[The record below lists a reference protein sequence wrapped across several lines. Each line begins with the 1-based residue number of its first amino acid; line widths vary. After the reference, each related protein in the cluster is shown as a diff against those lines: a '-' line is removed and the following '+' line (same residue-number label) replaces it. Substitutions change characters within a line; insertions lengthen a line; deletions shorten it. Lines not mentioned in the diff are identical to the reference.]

1 MRQGQPSLS
10 RQRRLFLALA
20 AIGPFSAAMRLHA
33 ASAHDV
39 RVIVGPDSPQQ
50 AEVISALRHRYGPAP
65 VDDRPNAL
73 RRAVRPTAYL
83 ALGAIAFRAALD
95 ARLDAPV
102 VCLFASRQAYRR
114 EADAAPGSASTAIYA
129 EPAPEHQMRL
139 IAALYKRPVAVGVLL
154 SNESAHLESL
164 LRAAAI
170 AQGLRLE
177 AVRVGADGGL
187 TRSLNRLG
195 AASALL
201 IFPDNALYTQS
212 SLRELLESTYRRRLP
227 VIGFSAALVAAGTL
241 ASAYADIDDTLAQLD
256 GLLDQLA
263 ARQLPPPR
271 YPIYW
276 RAVFNESVARSLDIV
291 IDETARSVGD
301 RP

>member
-1 MRQGQPSLS
+1 MRQRQPSLS

-20 AIGPFSAAMRLHA
+20 GIAPVFASLRPHA

-50 AEVISALRHRYGPAP
+50 AEAISALLRRYGPAT
-65 VDDRPNAL
+65 VDDKPNAL
-73 RRAVRPTAYL
+73 RRAARPTAYV

-102 VCLFASRQAYRR
+102 VCLLASRQAYQR
-114 EADAAPGSASTAIYA
+114 EADAAPRSASTAIYA

-139 IAALYKRPVAVGVLL
+139 IAALYKRPVAVGVLITG
-154 SNESAHLESL
+154 ESAYMEPL
-164 LRAAAI
+164 LREAAI

-177 AVRVGADGGL
+177 AVSVGPDGGL

-195 AASALL
+195 SASALL
-201 IFPDNALYTQS
+201 IFPDSSLYTQS

-241 ASAYADIDDTLAQLD
+241 ASAYTDIDDTLAQLD

-263 ARQLPPPR
+263 ARRLPPPR
-271 YPIYW
+271 YPTYW
-276 RAVFNESVARSLDIV
+276 RATFNESVARSLDIV
-291 IDETARSVGD
+291 IDETARSLGD